1 MVHGLPSTRAPRVE
15 NDCLS
20 PHCNAHIDWLSG
32 CTTQVVAVI
41 NVWPVT
47 HTATVMIF
55 PFDPTLL
62 QGIFNTA

>member
-1 MVHGLPSTRAPRVE
+1 MDFPAPGHLGLKTTV
-15 NDCLS
+15 
-20 PHCNAHIDWLSG
+20 CNAHIDWLSG